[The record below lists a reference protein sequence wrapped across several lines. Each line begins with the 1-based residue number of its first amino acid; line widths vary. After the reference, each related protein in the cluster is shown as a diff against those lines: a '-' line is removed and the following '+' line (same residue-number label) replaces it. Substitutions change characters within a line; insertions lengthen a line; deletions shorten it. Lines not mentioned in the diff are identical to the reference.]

1 MELFNFM
8 IVGLKGYCMFIV
20 STILIDSI
28 KEVVSFIIIIFGFA
42 INILSSAI
50 FLVIV
55 GLSLLD

>member
-1 MELFNFM
+1 M